1 MNAGQAGGAP
11 ALLDAA
17 AVTHVLD
24 QLGLDA
30 ERVAALNELGTSL
43 HDSAPEAVSAA
54 RGESVLSGAAS
65 AFFLPLLPAG
75 MSEPQKALVDAMARG
90 ALSRKSLRDLLLDWS
105 ASLNPEEPTERAQRD
120 CLPLQALLRGGA
132 MRLFGSDGTRCEA
145 ALAAAERLG
154 AAQLALMAETGV
166 RGAHARNA
174 GVSDQADFMAR
185 LDSCVGQRLAD
196 GQQLALL
203 FVDCGIIR
211 RIDGV
216 WGYLVGDGVRDRL
229 GARLRSEVLRDTDL
243 LGDPGRDEF
252 ACVLATVQSP
262 GVAVLA
268 AEKVLRTLDAPLWVD
283 VDEVYARPAVGIAV
297 YPDHADNAVSLLQR
311 ARTASIAARERPE
324 RFAVYTAEQE
334 RDEAELL
341 LYENRLRAA
350 IAQDALD
357 IVFQPQVDLRSGLVV
372 GAESQL
378 RWRDSDLGR
387 VPVAKAIAAA
397 ESAGLVNELT
407 LWLVNGALRN
417 CREFRDAAGLDLR
430 VAVNLSARSLRQ
442 SDLPEFIASALKTW
456 NLRPSRLVLEI
467 TETAVLA
474 RSLESVETLQ
484 QLRAAGV
491 RLCLDDASAG
501 YASLSWLAT
510 LPFHEL
516 KIDLAA
522 VGSIT
527 EAPQKLALV
536 QSLIELAHRLK
547 LAVLVAGVDDEAT
560 ATLLKQLNCDVVQ
573 GSFVGAPLNTAGF
586 VKQHRADQ

>member
-1 MNAGQAGGAP
+1 MNSALDGA
-11 ALLDAA
+11 AVQHLMQEFGLGDEAIGALDA
-17 AVTHVLD
+17 
-24 QLGLDA
+24 LG
-30 ERVAALNELGTSL
+30 AALQQQ
-43 HDSAPEAVSAA
+43 APESLQAV
-54 RGESVLSGAAS
+54 RGESVLSS
-65 AFFLPLLPAG
+65 ATSPFFLPLLPVG
-75 MSEPQKALVDAMARG
+75 MSEPQRALVNALSLG
-90 ALSRKSLRDLLLDWS
+90 ALGRESLRRLLLEW
-105 ASLNPEEPTERAQRD
+105 AATLNPEEPTERAKRD
-120 CLPLQALLRGGA
+120 CLPLQELLRAGA
-132 MRLFGSDGTRCEA
+132 LRVFGRDRARCEA
-145 ALAAAERLG
+145 ALAAAERLC
-154 AAQLALMAETGV
+154 AAQFALVAEAAA
-166 RGAHARNA
+166 RGAHARGTGVA
-174 GVSDQADFMAR
+174 GLAAFMSQ
-185 LDSCVGQRLAD
+185 LDACVAQRQSE
-196 GQQLALL
+196 GRQMALL
-203 FVDCGIIR
+203 FVDCGVIGR
-211 RIDGV
+211 VDGI

-229 GARLRSEVLRDTDL
+229 SARLGSEVLREQDL

-252 ACVLATVQSP
+252 ACVLASVQSA
-262 GVAVLA
+262 GVSVLA
-268 AEKVLRTLDAPLWVD
+268 AEKVLRTLDQPLWVD
-283 VDEVYARPAVGIAV
+283 VEEVYARPAVGIAV
-297 YPDHADNAVSLLQR
+297 YPDHGDNAVSLLQR
-311 ARTASIAARERPE
+311 ARSASHAARERPE
-324 RFAVYTAEQE
+324 RFAVYAAEQQ

-357 IVFQPQVDLRSGLVV
+357 IVFQPQVDLRSGLIV

-387 VPVAKAIAAA
+387 VPVDKAIAAA

-430 VAVNLSARSLRQ
+430 VGVNLSAKSLRQ
-442 SDLPEFIASALKTW
+442 SDLPEFVASALKTW

-467 TETAVLA
+467 TGTAILA

-484 QLRAAGV
+484 RLREAGV
-491 RLCLDDASAG
+491 RLCLDDPGAG

-522 VGSIT
+522 VGSIV

-547 LAVLVAGVDDEAT
+547 LEAVVAGVEDEAT
-560 ATLLKQLNCDVVQ
+560 AARLKELRCDIVQ
-573 GSFVGAPLNTAGF
+573 GAFIGAPLDAAGF